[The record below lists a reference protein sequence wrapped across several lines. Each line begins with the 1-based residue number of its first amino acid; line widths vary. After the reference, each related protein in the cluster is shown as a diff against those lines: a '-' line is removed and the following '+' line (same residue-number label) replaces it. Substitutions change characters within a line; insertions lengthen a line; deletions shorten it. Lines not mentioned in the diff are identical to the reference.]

1 MTSKE
6 VEKIRQRYLRREN
19 ISNDKRYSF
28 FDKANLFICQER
40 ERKIIEI
47 FKKNNFD
54 DLSSKKILD
63 IGCGT
68 GGWLRNFIQW
78 GAKPENLYGI
88 DLLEKRIDFGRKINP
103 NINFICGNAQE
114 INFGSRSFDL
124 VVVATCFT
132 SILDMEMK
140 RDIAREIMRVLK
152 DDGIVLWYD
161 FRYNNPWN
169 PDVKGV
175 DKKEI
180 IELFGNCDYY
190 FSPVTLAP
198 PIVRAIV
205 PVSRLICEVLVKIPF
220 LRTHYL
226 AVIKKEHLK

>member
-1 MTSKE
+1 M
-6 VEKIRQRYLRREN
+6 R
-19 ISNDKRYSF
+19 D
-28 FDKANLFICQER
+28 
-40 ERKIIEI
+40 
-47 FKKNNFD
+47 
-54 DLSSKKILD
+54 
-63 IGCGT
+63 

-103 NINFICGNAQE
+103 NINF
-114 INFGSRSFDL
+114 GSRSFDL
-124 VVVATCFT
+124 VIVATCFT

-140 RDIAREIMRVLK
+140 KDIAREIIRVLK

-175 DKKEI
+175 NKKEI
-180 IELFGNCDYY
+180 IELFGDCDYY
-190 FSPVTLAP
+190 FSSVTLAP
-198 PIVRAIV
+198 PIARAIA

-226 AVIKKEHLK
+226 AVIKKKRLK